1 MNSHRARPA
10 NELQEEDF
18 RSSAV
23 WRFITS
29 DESED
34 LNADESFVVP
44 ELRPPGIG
52 QYGSFLVA
60 AQYELEGG
68 TVLPGVVQVD
78 ILNTQIEFTPSTVFA
93 AGRIVDPLGHDTAKR
108 LQRLLKATN
117 TQPNRW
123 RLHCALDNEKTVRT
137 DSINKPGL
145 SQALGLLAQLARLK
159 RSR

>member
-1 MNSHRARPA
+1 VSSHSARPA
-10 NELQEEDF
+10 NQLQEEDF

-23 WRFITS
+23 WRFITP
-29 DESED
+29 DESEE

-44 ELRPPGIG
+44 ELSPPGTG

-60 AQYELEGG
+60 AQYELKGG

-93 AGRIVDPLGHDTAKR
+93 AGRSVDPLGHDTAKK
-108 LQRLLKATN
+108 LQRLLKATD
-117 TQPNRW
+117 TQPKRW
-123 RLHCALDNEKTVRT
+123 RLHCALDDEKTVRT
-137 DSINKPGL
+137 GSINKPGL
-145 SQALGLLAQLARLK
+145 SQVLGLLAQLARLK